1 MSHLNSCRFFVLM
14 SQMSA
19 LNFFPSFLQTM
30 AREESSDKSAAR
42 KGFLHMFVYPKEDS
56 FHRAKS
62 YLNKK

>member
-42 KGFLHMFVYPKEDS
+42 KGFLHMFVS
-56 FHRAKS
+56 TQ
-62 YLNKK
+62 KKIVFIGRKVI